1 MSTISEWWRALH
13 QRSHNKTTARQQAQ
27 AEHDIQCREF
37 GGRLFVSFA
46 GVPLI
51 EAETSE
57 QALKLV
63 KAARENYVKYQ
74 QARNT

>member
-1 MSTISEWWRALH
+1 MSTISNWWRALSQH
-13 QRSHNKTTARQQAQ
+13 RHNKTTARQQAQ

-37 GGRLFVSFA
+37 DGRLYVSFA

-57 QALKLV
+57 QALALV
-63 KAARENYVKYQ
+63 KAARENYVRYQ